1 MQWVIR
7 TASFLYARPYFLVV
21 LLKITVVLK
30 LRAEV
35 AFFTVISFLVLAGI

>member
-7 TASFLYARPYFLVV
+7 KASFLYARPCVLFV

-35 AFFTVISFLVLAGI
+35 AFFTLISFLVLAGI